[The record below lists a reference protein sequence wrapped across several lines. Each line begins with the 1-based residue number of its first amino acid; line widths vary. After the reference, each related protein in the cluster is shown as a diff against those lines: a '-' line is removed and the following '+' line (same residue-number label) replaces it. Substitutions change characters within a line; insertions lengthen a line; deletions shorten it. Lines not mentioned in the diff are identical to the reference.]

1 MLLVNQCSSATI
13 LGFLKVAKS
22 FRIRLI
28 IQNSSDLAGQL
39 AKFDNIDFRGRSVRI
54 LEDDFGFIY
63 SSAVHLKNGEIKWRC
78 SKRNA
83 WKCTAFINTRGGY
96 IVRSKADHN
105 HELTNVHQNNRAYP
119 YDNF

>member
-1 MLLVNQCSSATI
+1 MHQCNQIRFFKSSQKFKKQI
-13 LGFLKVAKS
+13 NHS
-22 FRIRLI
+22 
-28 IQNSSDLAGQL
+28 NSSDLAGGLRQL

-105 HELTNVHQNNRAYP
+105 HDLTNVHQNNRAYP